1 MPIHTIRETL
11 VGTVKTDAEGFEAQS
26 LVQKRI
32 NLEAG
37 FRYTVEAIQCFDDDM
52 HVSGT
57 DTDGTM
63 VTREIYVTPH
73 PIIPTNKS
81 WGFTDDMND
90 ASSSVTPQSGYGALA
105 GDNSVL
111 YKRLDWNNGD
121 YSPNPGTAPELGSYN
136 TRIHEFPNPM
146 VAVSNP
152 FVWYTPHLYLTCKIN
167 SDDKSRKTG
176 CKLSFYI
183 KVKKTKASALEVSM
197 GMYKEQLEA
206 ACRPLSSTL
215 NWIDPITSAAGRSQ
229 PSWNYGGAR
238 PEIMITSTNVLK
250 YYNKLASA
258 AYQDMDPV
266 SAFRTRFKEATTMAA
281 YDEPFGDTTTG
292 IPDWITLMDVSGVT
306 SGPIRSYPPPVK
318 FSGNGNTVMYD
329 ADGQPASI
337 VT

>member
-1 MPIHTIRETL
+1 MPIYTIRDTL
-11 VGTVKTDAEGFEAQS
+11 VGTFKTDAEGFETQT

-37 FRYTVEAIQCFDDDM
+37 YKYTVEAIQCFDDDM
-52 HVSGT
+52 HVTAT
-57 DTDGTM
+57 DSNGTM
-63 VTREIYVTPH
+63 VTREVYVTPH
-73 PIIPTNKS
+73 PIIPANKG
-81 WGFTDDMND
+81 WGFTNDMLD
-90 ASSSVTPQSGYGALA
+90 ASVAVGTQFGYGALA

-121 YSPNPGTAPELGSYN
+121 RNPTSGNAPTLGTYN
-136 TRIHEFPNPM
+136 LRIHEFPNPM
-146 VAVSNP
+146 VAISNP
-152 FVWYTPHLYLTCKIN
+152 FTWYTPHIYLTAKLN
-167 SDDKSRKTG
+167 SADDSITTN

-183 KVKKTKASALEVSM
+183 KLKKTKCSTLEASM

-206 ACRPLSSTL
+206 AQRPMASTL
-215 NWIDPITSAAGRSQ
+215 NWIDPIDSAAGRSQ
-229 PSWNYGGAR
+229 PAWLYGGVR

-250 YYNKLASA
+250 YYNQLASA
-258 AYQDMDPV
+258 AYQDMDAV
-266 SAFRTRFKEATTMAA
+266 SAFRTRYKQATTMTAFDA
-281 YDEPFGDTTTG
+281 PFGDTSTG

-329 ADGQPASI
+329 ADGLPASI

>member
-1 MPIHTIRETL
+1 MPIYTIRETL
-11 VGTVKTDAEGFEAQS
+11 VGTVKTTAEGFETQS

-32 NLEAG
+32 NLEPG

-52 HVSGT
+52 HVQAT
-57 DTDGTM
+57 NTDGTM

-73 PIIPTNKS
+73 PIVPTNKG
-81 WGFTDDMND
+81 WGFTTDMND
-90 ASSSVTPQSGYGALA
+90 ASVAVGTQFGYGALA
-105 GDNSVL
+105 GDNTVL

-121 YSPNPGTAPELGSYN
+121 RDPSAGGAPELGSYN

-152 FVWYTPHLYLTCKIN
+152 FVWYTPHLYLTCKVN
-167 SDDKSRKTG
+167 SADDSTTTN

-215 NWIDPITSAAGRSQ
+215 NWIDPITSAAGRTT
-229 PSWNYGGAR
+229 PSWRYGGAR

-266 SAFRTRFKEATTMAA
+266 SAFRTRYKEATTMAA
-281 YDEPFGDTTTG
+281 YDQPFGDTATG

-329 ADGQPASI
+329 ADGVPASI